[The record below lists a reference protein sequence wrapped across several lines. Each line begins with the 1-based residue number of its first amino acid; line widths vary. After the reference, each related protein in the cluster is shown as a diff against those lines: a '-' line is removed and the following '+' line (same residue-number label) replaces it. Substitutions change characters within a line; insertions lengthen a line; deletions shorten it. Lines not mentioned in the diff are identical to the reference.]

1 MTLNPQFSE
10 KAAIRHDWTQ
20 GEIEALFALPLLDL
34 VHRAQTIHR
43 QYHDDTIQLASLLS
57 IKTGGCAEDCGYC
70 PQSAHY
76 AKQTGV
82 AKETQ
87 MDVDYV
93 LSRAQIAK
101 DAGASRFC
109 MGAAWRSVRDGAEFD
124 AVVDMVKG
132 VRDLGMEACVTLGM
146 LKPHQAKRLA
156 EAGLSSYNHNLDT
169 SPEFYGEIVSTRTY
183 QDRLDTLAIVRAEGI
198 NLCCGGIIGMGEK
211 EFDRASLLRVLSEI
225 NPHPESVPV
234 NALVAVRGTPMEG
247 KPKVDDFDM
256 VRMIAVARIVM
267 PQSRVRLSAGRS
279 EMSAEAQALCFMA
292 GANSIFYGEK
302 LLTTSNNDAA
312 EDRALIDR
320 LGLKVLETTE
330 GHFHHDLDNQ
340 PGRVEQMAEVKAA
353 S

>member
-1 MTLNPQFSE
+1 MTLIPQFSE
-10 KAAIRHDWTQ
+10 KAPIRHDWTVE
-20 GEIEALFALPLLDL
+20 EIEAFFALPLLDL
-34 VHRAQTIHR
+34 VHRAQTVHR

-76 AKQTGV
+76 SKQTGV
-82 AKETQ
+82 AKEQQ

-93 LSRAQIAK
+93 LSKAK
-101 DAGASRFC
+101 VAKEAGASRFC
-109 MGAAWRSVRDGAEFD
+109 MGAAWRSVRDGKEFD
-124 AVVDMVKG
+124 SVVDMVKG

-156 EAGLSSYNHNLDT
+156 EAGLTSYNHNLDT

-183 QDRLDTLAIVRAEGI
+183 QERLDTLATVRAEGI

-211 EFDRASLLRVLSEI
+211 EFDRASLLRVLSEMK
-225 NPHPESVPV
+225 PHPESVPV
-234 NALVAVRGTPMEG
+234 NALVAVKGTPMEG
-247 KPKVDDFDM
+247 RPAVDAFDM
-256 VRMIAVARIVM
+256 VRMIAVTRIVM
-267 PQSRVRLSAGRS
+267 PESRVRLSAGRS

-302 LLTTSNNDAA
+302 LLTTANNDAA
-312 EDRALIDR
+312 EDRALIER
-320 LGLKVLETTE
+320 LGLRVRETTE
-330 GHFHHDLDNQ
+330 GHVHYDLDNHE
-340 PGRVEQMAEVKAA
+340 GSSETIEEVRAA

>member
-10 KAAIRHDWTQ
+10 LAPIRHDWTQ
-20 GEIEALFALPLLDL
+20 AEIEALFALPLLDL
-34 VHRAQTIHR
+34 VHRAQMVHR

-70 PQSAHY
+70 PQSAHF
-76 AKQTGV
+76 AKKTGQ
-82 AKETQ
+82 AKENLI
-87 MDVDYV
+87 DVDYV
-93 LSRAQIAK
+93 LSRARIAK
-101 DAGASRFC
+101 EAGASRFC
-109 MGAAWRSVRDGAEFD
+109 MGAAWRSVRDGREFD

-132 VRDLGMEACVTLGM
+132 VVDLGMEACVTLGM
-146 LKPHQAKRLA
+146 LQPHQARRLA
-156 EAGLSSYNHNLDT
+156 DAGLHSYNHNLDT

-183 QDRLDTLAIVRAEGI
+183 QDRLDTLAHVRAAGI
-198 NLCCGGIIGMGEK
+198 NLCCGGIIGMGEQ
-211 EFDRASLLRVLSEI
+211 EFDRASLLRVLSEM

-247 KPKVDDFDM
+247 RPTVDNFDM

-267 PQSRVRLSAGRS
+267 PKARVRLSAGRS

-302 LLTTSNNDAA
+302 LLTTANNDAEA
-312 EDRALIDR
+312 DRELIAR
-320 LGLKVLETTE
+320 LGLKTQDVLEKSA
-330 GHFHHDLDNQ
+330 HHDLESQ
-340 PGRVEQMAEVKAA
+340 PGNVEQMAPVSAA

>member
-1 MTLNPQFSE
+1 MTIIQKFSP
-10 KAAIRHDWTQ
+10 KAPIRHDWSQ
-20 GEIEALFALPLLDL
+20 AEIEALFALPLLDL
-34 VHRAQTIHR
+34 VHRAGDVHR
-43 QYHDDTIQLASLLS
+43 QYQDDTIQLASLMS

-76 AKQTGV
+76 AKKTGQ
-82 AKETQ
+82 AKENLI
-87 MDVDYV
+87 DVDYV
-93 LSRAQIAK
+93 LSRARKAK
-101 DAGASRFC
+101 EAGASRFC
-109 MGAAWRSVRDGAEFD
+109 MGAAWRSVRDGKEFD

-132 VRDLGMEACVTLGM
+132 VRDMYMEACVTLGM

-156 EAGLSSYNHNLDT
+156 EAGLTSYNHNLDT

-183 QDRLDTLAIVRAEGI
+183 QDRLDTLATVRAEGI

-211 EFDRASLLRVLSEI
+211 EFDRASLLRVLSEMK
-225 NPHPESVPV
+225 PHPESVPV

-247 KPKVDDFDM
+247 RPPVDAFDM

-267 PQSRVRLSAGRS
+267 PESRIRLSAGRS

-302 LLTTSNNDAA
+302 LLTTENNDTA
-312 EDRALIDR
+312 EDLALIER
-320 LGLKVLETTE
+320 LGLRVRQTTE
-330 GHFHHDLDNQ
+330 GHFHHDLDNHTASAQ
-340 PGRVEQMAEVKAA
+340 QTPGVETA